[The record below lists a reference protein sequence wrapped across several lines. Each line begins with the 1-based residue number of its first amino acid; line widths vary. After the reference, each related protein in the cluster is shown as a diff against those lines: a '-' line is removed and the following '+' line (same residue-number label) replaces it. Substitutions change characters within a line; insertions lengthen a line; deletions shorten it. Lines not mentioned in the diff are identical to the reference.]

1 MIFMSFF
8 LVFLVI
14 LMYHFLNNIV
24 NLIGANSTCTHVKI
38 LFHMTWPLA
47 YMSLL
52 IVKLSSRG
60 SDLVMI
66 RTLRSY
72 LMHLNPKSDLI
83 KGKITRTSE
92 YFDFSLTHI

>member
-14 LMYHFLNNIV
+14 LMYHFLNDIV

-52 IVKLSSRG
+52 IVKLSSRA
-60 SDLVMI
+60 SDFLVMVH
-66 RTLRSY
+66 TLRSY
-72 LMHLNPKSDLI
+72 LMHLNPKKRFDKRQNHKDL
-83 KGKITRTSE
+83 
-92 YFDFSLTHI
+92 